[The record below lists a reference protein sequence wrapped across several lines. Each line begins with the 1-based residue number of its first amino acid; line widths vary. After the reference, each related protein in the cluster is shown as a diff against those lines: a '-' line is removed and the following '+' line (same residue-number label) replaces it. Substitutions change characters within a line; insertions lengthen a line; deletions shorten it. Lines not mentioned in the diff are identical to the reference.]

1 MIKQALDKL
10 ISLTPFDFAQ
20 KYVRPFRH
28 GRDRHPGI
36 RPAPAEGH
44 VRRSPE
50 WIRLLGALFV
60 AWGALAHFP
69 VALAEDFLDP
79 EVAFKFS
86 ARALDANTLEA
97 HWQIADGY
105 YMYRDKFKFE
115 LAGGTLGAPNRPAG
129 KIKDDENFGKVEIYR
144 KDVRILLPMQRTP
157 GTTSVTLKATAQGC
171 ADAGLCYTP
180 QTTSASIKLPDPVP
194 AAEASPAPAATALP
208 ESTSSSALA
217 GLRSLA
223 GMEMPK
229 ILPPDEAFVVSAA
242 TTDARTVRFDYA
254 PTAHT
259 YLYRDKL
266 DFVVKSP
273 ADVKV
278 TNLSTPAGDVKEDPS
293 FGRTEVYHKDFSA
306 VVSLSRALA
315 EGEVLVM
322 EASWQGC
329 NEAVGICYPPISRDF
344 KLAASGAVAAAGNT
358 GAADTAVVSSPTE
371 PAASDES
378 DTSKIERVLKGGS
391 FWAVVATFFG
401 FGLLLALTPC
411 VFPMIPILSG
421 IIAGQNKQLT
431 KGSGFLLSLA
441 YVLGM
446 AITYALAGVGAAL
459 SGTLLSNAL
468 QNPWALGIGAG
479 IFVLLAL
486 SMFGFFELQ
495 LPSFIQSKFSD
506 ASNKM
511 KGGNFAGV
519 FIMGVLSA
527 VIVGPCVAP
536 PLAAAL
542 AFIAQT
548 GNTTLGGVALFVLA
562 LGMGV
567 PLLLV
572 GLSAGALLPRAGG
585 WMNAVKYFFGV
596 MMLAIAIYLIA
607 PVIPAWIGML
617 LWATL
622 LIASAIYLHALDPLP
637 AHASGWMRL
646 WKGLGV
652 VLLIGGLSIIL
663 GMLAGSRDLLQ
674 PLDVFKGGA
683 GGAAFAAEQKGLEF
697 EKVKDVAALEA
708 KLAAAKAEGRAVMLD
723 FYADWCVSCKEMER
737 FTFID
742 PKVQARLQNVVLLQA
757 DVTANTEADKALL
770 KRFNLFGPP
779 GLIFWDKAGAQSSY
793 KVIGFEKPDKF
804 LGSIDSALGS

>member
-1 MIKQALDKL
+1 MIKW
-10 ISLTPFDFAQ
+10 T
-20 KYVRPFRH
+20 
-28 GRDRHPGI
+28 
-36 RPAPAEGH
+36 
-44 VRRSPE
+44 
-50 WIRLLGALFV
+50 RLLSVFFALGGALV
-60 AWGALAHFP
+60 HFP
-69 VALAEDFLDP
+69 VAHAEEFLDP

-97 HWQIADGY
+97 RWQIADGY

-115 LAGGTLGAPNRPAG
+115 VDGATLGTPQRPAG
-129 KIKDDENFGKVEIYR
+129 KVKQDENFGTVETYR
-144 KDVRILLPMQRTP
+144 KDVRIALPIQRTA
-157 GTTSVTLKATAQGC
+157 GVTSVTLKTTAQGC

-180 QTTSASIKLPDPVP
+180 QTQSVTIKLPAPVAV
-194 AAEASPAPAATALP
+194 AAAAPAATAAAP
-208 ESTSSSALA
+208 ASALDR
-217 GLRSLA
+217 LRSL
-223 GMEMPK
+223 GGDTGMPK
-229 ILPPDEAFVVSAA
+229 ILPPDEAFQVAA
-242 TTDARTVRFDYA
+242 TMPDAQTVKLDYVL
-254 PTAHT
+254 TSGT

-266 DFVVKSP
+266 AYIVKSP

-278 TNLSTPAGDVKEDPS
+278 ARADTPAGDIKDDPS
-293 FGRTEVYHKDFSA
+293 FGRTEVYHRNFSTTLK
-306 VVSLSRALA
+306 LSRALA
-315 EGEVLVM
+315 SNENLVL
-322 EASWQGC
+322 AATWQGC
-329 NEAVGICYPPISRDF
+329 NEAVGICYPPIKHDF
-344 KLAASGAVAAAGNT
+344 SLTAGGGVAPAVASSAAASAPVPAGSAAG
-358 GAADTAVVSSPTE
+358 
-371 PAASDES
+371 ES

-421 IIAGQNKQLT
+421 IIAGQNRQLT
-431 KGSGFLLSLA
+431 KASGFLLSLA

-446 AITYALAGVGAAL
+446 AITYALAGVAAAL

-479 IFVLLAL
+479 IFVLLAM

-511 KGGNFAGV
+511 KGGNFIGV
-519 FIMGVLSA
+519 FVMGALSA

-596 MMLAIAIYLIA
+596 MMLAIAIYLIS
-607 PVIPAWIGML
+607 PIIPAWINML
-617 LWATL
+617 LWAML

-637 AHASGWMRL
+637 EKASGWVRL

-674 PLDVFKGGA
+674 PLEIYKGGVFKGGLA
-683 GGAAFAAEQKGLEF
+683 GTAMAAEPEGLAF
-697 EKVKDVAALEA
+697 EKVKSVAELDAR
-708 KLAAAKAEGRAVMLD
+708 LAAAKADGRAVMLD

-737 FTFID
+737 YTFND
-742 PKVQARLQNVVLLQA
+742 PKVQARLNTMVRLQV
-757 DVTANTEADKALL
+757 DVTANSDADKALL
-770 KRFNLFGPP
+770 KRFSLFGPP
-779 GLIFWDKAGAQSSY
+779 GLIFWNGAGEQSDY
-793 KVIGFEKPDKF
+793 KVIGFEKSDKF
-804 LGSIDSALGS
+804 LASIDAALGK

>member
-1 MIKQALDKL
+1 MIK
-10 ISLTPFDFAQ
+10 
-20 KYVRPFRH
+20 
-28 GRDRHPGI
+28 
-36 RPAPAEGH
+36 
-44 VRRSPE
+44 
-50 WIRLLGALFV
+50 WIRLLSALFSLG
-60 AWGALAHFP
+60 GAFAQFP
-69 VALAEDFLDP
+69 VAHAEEFLDP
-79 EVAFKFS
+79 DVAFKFS

-97 HWQIADGY
+97 RWQIADGY

-115 LAGGTLGAPNRPAG
+115 VDGATLGTPQMPAG
-129 KIKDDENFGKVEIYR
+129 KVKQDENFGTVETYR
-144 KDVRILLPMQRTP
+144 KDVRIALPIQRAA
-157 GTTSVTLKATAQGC
+157 GVTSVTLKTTAQGC

-180 QTTSASIKLPDPVP
+180 QTAQVTIKLPAPV
-194 AAEASPAPAATALP
+194 AAVAAAPASATPLA
-208 ESTSSSALA
+208 SALDS
-217 GLRSLA
+217 LRGLA
-223 GMEMPK
+223 GDAGMPK
-229 ILPPDEAFVVSAA
+229 VLPPDEAFKVTAA
-242 TTDARTVRFDYA
+242 MPDAQTVKLDYA
-254 PTAHT
+254 LTSAT

-266 DFVVKSP
+266 AFVVKSP
-273 ADVKV
+273 AGVRV
-278 TNLSTPAGDVKEDPS
+278 TRVDTPAGDIKDDPS
-293 FGRTEVYHKDFSA
+293 FGRTEVYHRDFSA
-306 VVSLSRALA
+306 SLTLSRALA
-315 EGEVLVM
+315 KNETLVL
-322 EASWQGC
+322 AATWQGC
-329 NEAVGICYPPISRDF
+329 NEAVGICYPPIQHDF
-344 KLAASGAVAAAGNT
+344 SLTASGAAVPAVATSAAASPVAP
-358 GAADTAVVSSPTE
+358 GAG
-371 PAASDES
+371 ES
-378 DTSKIERVLKGGS
+378 DTSRIERVLKGGS
-391 FWAVVATFFG
+391 FWAVIATFFG

-431 KGSGFLLSLA
+431 KTSGFLLSLA

-446 AITYALAGVGAAL
+446 AITYALAGVAAAL

-486 SMFGFFELQ
+486 SMFGFFEIQ
-495 LPSFIQSKFSD
+495 LPSALQSKFSD

-511 KGGNFAGV
+511 KGGNFLGV
-519 FIMGVLSA
+519 FVMGALSA

-596 MMLAIAIYLIA
+596 LMLAIAIYLVSPI
-607 PVIPAWIGML
+607 IPAWINML
-617 LWATL
+617 LWALL

-637 AHASGWMRL
+637 AHASGWSRL

-674 PLDVFKGGA
+674 PLDVFKGGVA
-683 GGAAFAAEQKGLEF
+683 GPAGAAIAAEPEGLVF
-697 EKVKDVAALEA
+697 EKVKSVAELDAR
-708 KLAAAKAEGRAVMLD
+708 LAAAKAEGRPVMLD

-737 FTFID
+737 FTFND
-742 PKVQARLQNVVLLQA
+742 PRVRARLGKMLLLQA
-757 DVTANTEADKALL
+757 DVTANTDADKALL
-770 KRFNLFGPP
+770 KRFGLFGPP
-779 GLIFWDKAGAQSSY
+779 GLIFWNGAGAQLDY

-804 LGSIDSALGS
+804 LSSIDSALGS

>member
-1 MIKQALDKL
+1 MIK
-10 ISLTPFDFAQ
+10 
-20 KYVRPFRH
+20 
-28 GRDRHPGI
+28 
-36 RPAPAEGH
+36 
-44 VRRSPE
+44 
-50 WIRLLGALFV
+50 WIRLLSTLFAIGGAF
-60 AWGALAHFP
+60 AHFP
-69 VALAEDFLDP
+69 VAHAEEFLDP
-79 EVAFKFS
+79 ELAFKFS

-97 HWQIADGY
+97 RWQIADGY

-115 LAGGTLGAPNRPAG
+115 VDGATLGMPQRPAG
-129 KIKDDENFGKVEIYR
+129 KVKQDENFGTVETYR
-144 KDVRILLPMQRTP
+144 KDVRIALPIQRTA
-157 GTTSVTLKATAQGC
+157 GATSVTLKTVSQGC

-180 QTTSASIKLPDPVP
+180 QSESITIKLPAPVAAVAAVSP
-194 AAEASPAPAATALP
+194 AASPASPA
-208 ESTSSSALA
+208 SALD

-223 GMEMPK
+223 GDAGMPK
-229 ILPPDEAFVVSAA
+229 VLPPDEAFQVSAA
-242 TTDARTVRFDYA
+242 MPDAQTVKLDFA
-254 PTAHT
+254 PTANT

-266 DFVVKSP
+266 AFVVKSP

-278 TNLSTPAGDVKEDPS
+278 TRVDTPAGDVKDDPS
-293 FGRTEVYHKDFSA
+293 FGRTEVYHRNFSA
-306 VVSLSRALA
+306 SLTLSRVLA
-315 EGEVLVM
+315 GNEKLVLA
-322 EASWQGC
+322 ASWQGC
-329 NEAVGICYPPISRDF
+329 NEAVGICYPPIKRDF
-344 KLAASGAVAAAGNT
+344 SLAATAAAT
-358 GAADTAVVSSPTE
+358 PVVVSGSVASPAE
-371 PAASDES
+371 PAVGES

-431 KGSGFLLSLA
+431 KASGFLLSLA

-446 AITYALAGVGAAL
+446 AITYALAGVAAAL

-495 LPSFIQSKFSD
+495 LPSALQSKFSD

-511 KGGNFAGV
+511 KGGNFVGV
-519 FIMGVLSA
+519 FIMGALSA

-596 MMLAIAIYLIA
+596 MMLAIAIYLIS
-607 PVIPAWIGML
+607 PIIPAWISML
-617 LWATL
+617 LWAAL

-637 AHASGWMRL
+637 AHASGWSRL

-674 PLDVFKGGA
+674 PLEVYKGSVIKA
-683 GGAAFAAEQKGLEF
+683 GLGGSAMAAEQEGLAF
-697 EKVKDVAALEA
+697 QKVKSVAELDAR
-708 KLAAAKAEGRAVMLD
+708 LAAAKAEGREVMLD

-737 FTFID
+737 FTFND
-742 PKVQARLQNVVLLQA
+742 PKVQGRLRKMVLLQA
-757 DVTANTEADKALL
+757 DVTANSDADKALL
-770 KRFNLFGPP
+770 KRFSLFGPP
-779 GLIFWDKAGAQSSY
+779 GLIFWNGAGEQSDY
-793 KVIGFEKPDKF
+793 KVIGFEKADKF
-804 LGSIDSALGS
+804 LASINSALGS